1 MVIIIVDLCTMLKKL
16 LSLFLILLISCG
28 GGGGGGG
35 DTTEPT
41 DPAPVAIFTG
51 SPLSGPVPLTVAFL
65 SGSTNATSHTWD
77 FDNDGS
83 PDASGTSVSYTYDNT
98 GSYSVSLT
106 ATGSGGTDTT
116 TKTDFITVSAVPPTA
131 AFFGAPTSGTP
142 ELRVQFTNTSSQ
154 YTESSWSFGDGTTST
169 EDSPMHTY
177 TSTGT
182 YDVSL
187 SVTGEGGSNTANTS
201 GYVTLTDIA
210 TPAII
215 IDSKYT
221 DTSNGASVT
230 LDLKVL
236 GVTGLAAAQATL
248 FYDQNLITIGD
259 ITAGDFLQGNTDP
272 LLVITS
278 NPGIGRVIIYT
289 SSLSSDQPSSDGD
302 GVIATINLT
311 INGSTNANLSF
322 AEDGAGSIMLDAE
335 GAAITIN
342 GLENGYLIVE

>member
-1 MVIIIVDLCTMLKKL
+1 MLKKF

-35 DTTEPT
+35 DTTEPV

-51 SPLSGPVPLTVAFL
+51 SPVSGPVPLQVNFT
-65 SGSTNATSHTWD
+65 SGSSNATTHAWD
-77 FDNDGS
+77 FENDGS
-83 PDASGTSVSYTYDNT
+83 PDASGSSVSYTYNT
-98 GSYSVSLT
+98 PGVYSVSLT
-106 ATGSGGTDTT
+106 VTGSGGTDSNL
-116 TKTDFITVSAVPPTA
+116 KTDYITVTAVE
-131 AFFGAPTSGTP
+131 PTSLYTADQSSGTNP
-142 ELRVQFTNTSSQ
+142 LRVKFNNGSVNYSS
-154 YTESSWSFGDGTTST
+154 SSWDFGDGNTST
-169 EDSPMHTY
+169 ETSPTHTY
-177 TSTGT
+177 TATGS
-182 YDVSL
+182 YVVSL
-187 SVTGEGGSNTANTS
+187 TVTGEGGTNTNS
-201 GYVTLTDIA
+201 YLTVDVSDIP
-210 TPAII
+210 TPAMIL
-215 IDSKYT
+215 DSKYT
-221 DTSNGASVT
+221 TTSSGASIA

-248 FYDQNLITIGD
+248 RYDNSLITIGD

-311 INGSTNANLSF
+311 VNGTIDTSIGFN
-322 AEDGAGSIMLDAE
+322 EDGSGNIMLDVDGE
-335 GAAITIN
+335 DISIN

>member
-1 MVIIIVDLCTMLKKL
+1 MLKKL
-16 LSLFLILLISCG
+16 LSLFLILLISFGG

-51 SPLSGPVPLTVAFL
+51 SPVSGPVPLTVAFL

-83 PDASGTSVSYTYDNT
+83 PDASGTSVSYTYNNT

-106 ATGSGGTDTT
+106 AAGSGGTDTT

-154 YTESSWSFGDGTTST
+154 YTQSCWSFGDGTTST

-177 TSTGT
+177 TGAGT

-210 TPAII
+210 TPAMIL
-215 IDSKYT
+215 DSKYT
-221 DTSNGASVT
+221 DTSTGASVS
-230 LDLKVL
+230 LDVKVL
-236 GVTGLAAAQATL
+236 GVTGLAAAQAKLT
-248 FYDQNLITIGD
+248 YDASAVTIGD

-272 LLVITS
+272 LFIITKDES
-278 NPGIGRVIIYT
+278 NGDVLIYT
-289 SSLSSDQPSSDGD
+289 SSLSSDQPTSDGD
-302 GVIATINLT
+302 GVIATVNFT
-311 INGSTNANLSF
+311 VNGSTNTNINF
-322 AEDGAGSIMLDAE
+322 DGADTIMLDVD
-335 GAAITIN
+335 GANITVN
-342 GLENGYLIVE
+342 GLENGYLILE